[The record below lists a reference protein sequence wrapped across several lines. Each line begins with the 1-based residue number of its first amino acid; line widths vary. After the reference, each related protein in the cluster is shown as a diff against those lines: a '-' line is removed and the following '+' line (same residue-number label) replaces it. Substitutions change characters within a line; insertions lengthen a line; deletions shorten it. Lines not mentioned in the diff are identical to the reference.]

1 MANVTYH
8 YPLSNHYFFPIF
20 ASKIIKPGYV
30 YED

>member
-8 YPLSNHYFFPIF
+8 YPLIPNHYFPIF
-20 ASKIIKPGYV
+20 APKIIKPGYV